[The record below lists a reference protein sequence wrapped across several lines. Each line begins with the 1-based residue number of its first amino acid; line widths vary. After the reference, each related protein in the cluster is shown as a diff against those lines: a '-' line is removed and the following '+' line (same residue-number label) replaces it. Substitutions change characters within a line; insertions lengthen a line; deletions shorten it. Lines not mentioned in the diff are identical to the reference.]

1 MELRQ
6 LQYFMQICESGS
18 ILKAA
23 NNLYITQQ
31 AVSKSIAALERELG
45 ASLFYRTAKGVVQI
59 GRAHV

>member
-31 AVSKSIAALERELG
+31 AVSKSIAALERELR
-45 ASLFYRTAKGVVQI
+45 ASLF
-59 GRAHV
+59 